1 MPHVI
6 VKLYPGM
13 AEEAKQTLA
22 HEIVQSVMKAS
33 RLGPESVSV
42 AFEDVPASRWP
53 EEVYRGDILNG
64 KAKLYKPPGYT
75 M

>member
-13 AEEAKQTLA
+13 AEGAKRTLTD
-22 HEIVQSVMKAS
+22 EIVQSVMKAS

-42 AFEDVPASRWP
+42 AFEEVEPARWP
-53 EEVYRGDILNG
+53 SDVYRDDILNG
-64 KAKLYKPPGYT
+64 KAKIYKAPGYS